1 MKKLIYTASFA
12 LAFFAA
18 TPVNLVM
25 ANPSSTD
32 VCQQAIRPAT
42 TGGAIREQLEAA
54 AKCKSQ
60 SSANFQTTTQ
70 QSIPVTRAKITNN
83 QEQSSSSNNR
93 STTEDICSL
102 LRATGTTGGSVREAL
117 EAMAKCRSGR

>member
-1 MKKLIYTASFA
+1 MKRLIYTASFA

-25 ANPSSTD
+25 SNPSSSD
-32 VCQQAIRPAT
+32 ACQQAIRPAT
-42 TGGAIREQLEAA
+42 TGGAIREQLEAV

-60 SSANFQTTTQ
+60 PTANSQTTTP
-70 QSIPVTRAKITNN
+70 QSTPVTRAKTTNN
-83 QEQSSSSNNR
+83 QEQVRSSSSR
-93 STTEDICSL
+93 STPDTCSPL
-102 LRATGTTGGSVREAL
+102 QATGTTGGSVREAL

>member
-18 TPVNLVM
+18 IPTSVVM

-32 VCQQAIRPAT
+32 ICQQTIRPAT

-54 AKCKSQ
+54 AKCKNQ
-60 SSANFQTTTQ
+60 SSVNSQTTTQ
-70 QSIPVTRAKITNN
+70 QSTPVTRAQTINN
-83 QEQSSSSNNR
+83 PEQVRSSGNR
-93 STTEDICSL
+93 STPDTCSSF
-102 LRATGTTGGSVREAL
+102 RTTGTTGGSVRESL
-117 EAMAKCRSGR
+117 EAMARCRSGR